1 MLTTTGKL
9 SRTGPWPMASLG
21 QHDKWQTRIDRPP
34 IKVLVGRRMF
44 FMTRNEH
51 PECLLV
57 WNDPKIQKWDVSMFL
72 CYSKILGSLSSAQ
85 MVALVG
91 VKMWIAYSAA
101 WNLRWQMIGTRHL
114 RTASPNADP
123 WLPDVWHG
131 PTLYSTC
138 VSYILSFWRHGFQML
153 YLH

>member
-1 MLTTTGKL
+1 MEWSGGGRGGGSVGEGGKVISDQVSGRMLTTTGKL

-57 WNDPKIQKWDVSMFL
+57 
-72 CYSKILGSLSSAQ
+72 
-85 MVALVG
+85 
-91 VKMWIAYSAA
+91 
-101 WNLRWQMIGTRHL
+101 
-114 RTASPNADP
+114 
-123 WLPDVWHG
+123 
-131 PTLYSTC
+131 
-138 VSYILSFWRHGFQML
+138 
-153 YLH
+153 